1 MSRDLIVIGGGPAG
15 YVAAIRAAQLGMAVT
30 LVERDALGG
39 ICLNWGCIPTK
50 TLLHAAEVLSA
61 LQAGDQLG
69 IVLAQ
74 APRVDLPR
82 MVGHSRA
89 VAERLRKGVEYLLK
103 KHEVRVLR
111 GQAGLA
117 GGGRVTV
124 DGGQPLRAN
133 AILVATGARPRE
145 LAELPVDGER
155 IWNYR
160 HALTP
165 RALPASLLVVGAG
178 AIGMEFASFY
188 AALGSQV
195 TVVESRESVL
205 PGEDAEV
212 SRFVA
217 EAYARR
223 GIAVQ
228 VSTTARLL
236 GLGGSGARLAL
247 RSGGQEQARDFDRV
261 LVCAGVQGNTED
273 LGLEQTAARREQGCI
288 VVDAL
293 GRSHEPGLYAAGD
306 VCGAPMLAH
315 KASHQ
320 ALRCVEHL
328 AGLPVDE
335 TPLLVPACT
344 YCDPQVASMG
354 LTEAAAKA
362 QGRQVVVGR
371 FPFQGNGRAL
381 ALGKPEGFV
390 KTVFDAASGE
400 LLGAHLA
407 GADVTELIQGLT
419 LARQLEA
426 TDEDLVRHV
435 FPHPTLSEAIG
446 ESALAALGRA
456 IHH

>member
-111 GQAGLA
+111 GQARLA

-124 DGGQPLRAN
+124 DGGQALRAN

-212 SRFVA
+212 SRF
-217 EAYARR
+217 
-223 GIAVQ
+223 
-228 VSTTARLL
+228 
-236 GLGGSGARLAL
+236 
-247 RSGGQEQARDFDRV
+247 
-261 LVCAGVQGNTED
+261 
-273 LGLEQTAARREQGCI
+273 
-288 VVDAL
+288 
-293 GRSHEPGLYAAGD
+293 
-306 VCGAPMLAH
+306 
-315 KASHQ
+315 
-320 ALRCVEHL
+320 
-328 AGLPVDE
+328 
-335 TPLLVPACT
+335 
-344 YCDPQVASMG
+344 
-354 LTEAAAKA
+354 
-362 QGRQVVVGR
+362 
-371 FPFQGNGRAL
+371 
-381 ALGKPEGFV
+381 
-390 KTVFDAASGE
+390 
-400 LLGAHLA
+400 
-407 GADVTELIQGLT
+407 
-419 LARQLEA
+419 
-426 TDEDLVRHV
+426 
-435 FPHPTLSEAIG
+435 
-446 ESALAALGRA
+446 
-456 IHH
+456 